1 MAWTKA
7 KTAMVG
13 VGVLLFVGTTMVVV
27 KLRASAA
34 YKRDPVAYKVL
45 HERSPQNEVEL
56 RGQMVGVWELVA
68 FKSRQANKLIY
79 LPPNNNNL
87 KIFSETN
94 WSISSRDADSNV
106 IYSAGGPYTLKGNVY
121 TETIETAT
129 GQMTQYLHMRPR
141 FRIRVD
147 GDKYYQMGVNQS
159 PLEEIWQRVPQ

>member
-1 MAWTKA
+1 MSVSNCASSP
-7 KTAMVG
+7 G
-13 VGVLLFVGTTMVVV
+13 I
-27 KLRASAA
+27 RALIAS
-34 YKRDPVAYKVL
+34 
-45 HERSPQNEVEL
+45 RSLAFP
-56 RGQMVGVWELVA
+56 A
-68 FKSRQANKLIY
+68 ISISFKSRQANKLIY

-87 KIFSETN
+87 KIFTETN
-94 WSISSRDADSNV
+94 WSIISRDADSNV

-159 PLEEIWQRVPQ
+159 PLEEIWQRLPQ